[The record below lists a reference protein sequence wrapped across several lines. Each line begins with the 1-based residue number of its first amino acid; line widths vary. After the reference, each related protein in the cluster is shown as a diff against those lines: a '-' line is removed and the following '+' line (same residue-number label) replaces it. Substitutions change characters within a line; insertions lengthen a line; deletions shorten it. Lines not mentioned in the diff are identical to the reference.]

1 MRRLVPAAAIAML
14 AIAPAASNGAS
25 PDPQAAVLAPVA
37 DGLVSSASPHKA
49 FGSRTRLLVRG
60 RPAARSLL
68 AFDLGAD
75 RRPVAGA
82 VLWVRVVGR
91 SHGRLVVR
99 RVSAR
104 GWSERRPTWRRRP
117 ALWPGRAARSRRLRR
132 G

>member
-1 MRRLVPAAAIAML
+1 MRMLVPAAAIAML
-14 AIAPAASNGAS
+14 AIAPATSSGAS
-25 PDPQAAVLAPVA
+25 PDPQTAVLAPVA

-49 FGSRTRLLVRG
+49 FGHRTRLLVRG

-75 RRPVAGA
+75 QRPIAGA

-91 SHGRLVVR
+91 PQGRLIVR

-104 GWSERRPTWRRRP
+104 GWSERRVTWRGRP
-117 ALWPGRAARSRRLRR
+117 AIGRGRSARSVRLQ
-132 G
+132 